1 MRQLLVV
8 ALLPLVLAGSAA
20 AVGDA
25 APPRLQLS
33 ERCVTKVER
42 RRAVRFLAADRT
54 RLIGL
59 ELGSGRRGLVLAH
72 GYHQSVCEWIR
83 HGRRYARAGY
93 RVFLFDHRNHGSST
107 YTRKR
112 YWRMDSDVVGA
123 VRTLRSRGAKTVVL
137 AGSSMGATAVL
148 VGAATAQPAVDGVV
162 SLSAPTH
169 MSSVNAEAA
178 VQRLAVPTLFV
189 AAEQDDPF
197 NADAQTLF
205 NASAAREK
213 QLEVLSGSAAH
224 GTALLGFASIRA
236 LFDEFLRVHSD

>member
-1 MRQLLVV
+1 MRRLLVV
-8 ALLPLVLAGSAA
+8 ALLPLVLSGSAA
-20 AVGDA
+20 AVVGA
-25 APPRLQLS
+25 GPPRLQLS

-72 GYHQSVCEWIR
+72 GRNQSLCEWIR

-93 RVFLFDHRNHGSST
+93 RVLLFDHRNHGSST
-107 YTRKR
+107 STRTR
-112 YWRMDSDVVGA
+112 YWRMDHDVVGA
-123 VRTLRSRGAKTVVL
+123 VRTLRNRGAKTVVL
-137 AGSSMGATAVL
+137 AGSSMGGTAVL

-162 SLSAPTH
+162 SLSAPTNI
-169 MSSVNAEAA
+169 SSVNAEAA
-178 VQRLAVPTLFV
+178 VQRLAVPTLFL

-197 NADAQTLF
+197 NVDAQTLF
-205 NASAAREK
+205 DASVAREK
-213 QLEVLSGSAAH
+213 QLEVLPGSAAH
-224 GTALLGFASIRA
+224 GSALLAFESVRQ